1 MLNLILQQPIG
12 RWSGNFSG
20 IRVNPDATISLVS
33 EMAFRLLTIFAAV
46 LAITTLWGCK
56 YRRPVIMAT
65 FRTSLVGRTEGQKL
79 NAAKAARAVNGAVIP
94 AGSTFSFNQRVGS
107 WTRERG
113 FVRAPVSLGGVLV
126 PSWGGGVCQVSTTLY
141 VAAILA
147 GLEVLERHHHAVAP
161 SYVPKGMDAA
171 VAYGVADLRLRNPFP
186 FPVQIR
192 FEFGENQ
199 LTCRVIGFMTPR
211 QERDWKRLR
220 FQIRRET
227 LSPQQVRLWRIHYRD
242 GKLVRREL
250 CNESTYMR

>member
-1 MLNLILQQPIG
+1 
-12 RWSGNFSG
+12 
-20 IRVNPDATISLVS
+20 
-33 EMAFRLLTIFAAV
+33 
-46 LAITTLWGCK
+46 
-56 YRRPVIMAT
+56 
-65 FRTSLVGRTEGQKL
+65 
-79 NAAKAARAVNGAVIP
+79 
-94 AGSTFSFNQRVGS
+94 
-107 WTRERG
+107 
-113 FVRAPVSLGGVLV
+113 V

-186 FPVQIR
+186 FPVQIK

-199 LTCRVIGFMTPR
+199 LTCRVIGFMTPK
-211 QERDWKRLR
+211 QERDWNRLK

-227 LSPQQVRLWRIHYRD
+227 LSPSQVRLWRLHYRD
-242 GKLVRREL
+242 GKLVKREL

>member
-1 MLNLILQQPIG
+1 MLRTFTVILT
-12 RWSGNFSG
+12 
-20 IRVNPDATISLVS
+20 AT
-33 EMAFRLLTIFAAV
+33 LLF
-46 LAITTLWGCK
+46 GCK
-56 YRRPVIMAT
+56 YRKPVLMAT
-65 FRTSLVGRTEGQKL
+65 FRTSLEGRTEGQRL
-79 NAAKAARAVNGAVIP
+79 NAKKAARTVDGTVIP
-94 AGSTFSFNQRVGS
+94 SGSDFSFNRRVGS

-141 VAAILA
+141 VAALLA

-171 VAYGVADLRLRNPFP
+171 VACGVADLRLRNPFP

-192 FEFGENQ
+192 FEVGENQ

-211 QERDWKRLR
+211 QERDWKRLK

-227 LSPQQVRLWRIHYRD
+227 LSPQQVRLWRLHYRD
-242 GKLVRREL
+242 GKLVQREL
-250 CNESTYMR
+250 CHESTYMR

>member
-1 MLNLILQQPIG
+1 MASKAHGAFAVILAATML
-12 RWSGNFSG
+12 F
-20 IRVNPDATISLVS
+20 
-33 EMAFRLLTIFAAV
+33 
-46 LAITTLWGCK
+46 GCK
-56 YRRPVIMAT
+56 YHKPVLMAT
-65 FRTSLVGRTEGQKL
+65 FRTSLQGRTEGQKL
-79 NAAKAARAVNGAVIP
+79 NAAKAARAVNGTVIP

-186 FPVQIR
+186 FPVQIK

-199 LTCRVIGFMTPR
+199 LTCRVIGFMTPK
-211 QERDWKRLR
+211 QERDWNRLK

-227 LSPQQVRLWRIHYRD
+227 LSPSQVRLWRLHYRN
-242 GKLVRREL
+242 GKLVKREL